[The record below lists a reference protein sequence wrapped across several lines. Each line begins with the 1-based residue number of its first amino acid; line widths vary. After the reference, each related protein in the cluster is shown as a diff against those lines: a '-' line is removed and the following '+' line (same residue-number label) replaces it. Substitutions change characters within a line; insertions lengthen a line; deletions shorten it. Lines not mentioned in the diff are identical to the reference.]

1 MVHTAQA
8 RQESVTCF
16 YSMNE
21 IYLQI
26 RLNSKSDT
34 QKLTICLALGP
45 TYVGCIRTF
54 KKGFSDSNGTSS
66 MEVNGRCDQWRYSYT
81 AKRTMETSNEVLS
94 PSRSLKMQ
102 TSPTSK
108 LLSFANSCQPFKIV
122 AAQVL
127 NLGDLILTSTN
138 HNPTLGTQRTIS
150 S

>member
-1 MVHTAQA
+1 MVHTAQT

-16 YSMNE
+16 YSINE

-26 RLNSKSDT
+26 RVNSKSDT
-34 QKLTICLALGP
+34 QKVTICWAGP
-45 TYVGCIRTF
+45 TYVGCIRTL

-66 MEVNGRCDQWRYSYT
+66 MEVNGHCDQWRYSYS

-108 LLSFANSCQPFKIV
+108 LLSFANSRQPFKIV

-127 NLGDLILTSTN
+127 NLGDLILILTN
-138 HNPTLGTQRTIS
+138 HNPTLGTQRTTS